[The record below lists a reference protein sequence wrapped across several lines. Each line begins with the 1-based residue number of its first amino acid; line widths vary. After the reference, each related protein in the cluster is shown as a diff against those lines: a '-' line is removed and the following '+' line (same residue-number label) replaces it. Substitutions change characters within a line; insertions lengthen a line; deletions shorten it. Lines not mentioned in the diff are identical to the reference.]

1 MSNSLYTKIYNF
13 LVNAPQEHITAGSVI
28 YQGIEENPW
37 ILRNELKSIVDRAV
51 TSAKNLYEE
60 GSLEYMRLFDVLLEV
75 SNNFLTII
83 IAELVSASLRLK
95 IHDE

>member
-1 MSNSLYTKIYNF
+1 MSNNLYTKIYNF

-37 ILRNELKSIVDRAV
+37 ISRNELRSIVNRAV

-75 SNNFLTII
+75 SNSFSTVII
-83 IAELVSASLRLK
+83 VSN
-95 IHDE
+95 DE

>member
-1 MSNSLYTKIYNF
+1 MSNNLYTKIYNF

-28 YQGIEENPW
+28 YQAIEENPW
-37 ILRNELKSIVDRAV
+37 ISRNELRSIVNRAV

-60 GSLEYMRLFDVLLEV
+60 GSLEYMRLFDILLEV

-83 IAELVSASLRLK
+83 IPELVLR
-95 IHDE
+95 

>member
-1 MSNSLYTKIYNF
+1 MSNNLYTKIYNF

-60 GSLEYMRLFDVLLEV
+60 GSLEYMRLFDILLEV

-83 IAELVSASLRLK
+83 IPELVLR
-95 IHDE
+95 